1 MHDVGTFVW
10 VVLVVIGVVSSIV
23 SNARKR
29 AGPPAASQG
38 APPYMVS
45 PQAMPPQRMP
55 PGAPPPTVRAPPPAV
70 GATPPAAP
78 RRIVP
83 VRPPSPPAQP
93 PPAADHTLDV
103 FRPARRHGPRVF
115 GGRGAL
121 VRAVIGAEVLGKPVA
136 LRDE

>member
-29 AGPPAASQG
+29 VGPPAGPAASQG
-38 APPYMVS
+38 TPPYVVS

-55 PGAPPPTVRAPPPAV
+55 PGAPPPAV
-70 GATPPAAP
+70 GAAPPAAP
-78 RRIVP
+78 RRVVP
-83 VRPPSPPAQP
+83 ARPPSPPAP

-103 FRPARRHGPRVF
+103 FRPAHRRGPRVF